1 MTNIFSF
8 TPGTL
13 PILVTIPHAGDRLAP
28 GMDERMTPRGRKLPD
43 TDWYME
49 HLYAFALS
57 KGIGILRANF
67 SRYVVDLN
75 RGQDDAA
82 LYAGR
87 PSTGLVPLLGFDG
100 QPIYLD
106 GKEPDAAE
114 IAERTEHYWKP
125 YHDAVQAELNRLKE
139 RFGWTILWDAHSICS
154 EIPRL
159 FEGRLPDLNFGTNSG
174 QSCAPELAET
184 IINRAETLPSYSHV
198 RDGRFKGGFTTRHYG
213 QPSSDI
219 HAIQLEIAQSTY
231 LASEHDPWPI
241 NLRAAANLSTAVEL
255 LLDAATN
262 WRPAPQP

>member
-1 MTNIFSF
+1 MTTVFSF

-13 PILVTIPHAGDRLAP
+13 PILITIPHAGDRLAP
-28 GMDERMTPRGRKLPD
+28 GMEERMTPRGRKLPD

-75 RGQDDAA
+75 RGRDDAA

-100 QPIYLD
+100 QPIYQD
-106 GKEPDAAE
+106 GQEPDADE
-114 IAERTEHYWKP
+114 IAARTDQYWQP
-125 YHDAVQAELNRLKE
+125 YHDAVQAELMRLRE
-139 RFGWTILWDAHSICS
+139 QFGWAILWDAHSICS

-174 QSCAPELAET
+174 ISCAPSLAEALLA
-184 IINRAETLPSYSHV
+184 RAETLIAYTHV
-198 RDGRFKGGFTTRHYG
+198 HDGRFKGGYTTRHYG
-213 QPSSDI
+213 QPEDNI
-219 HAIQLEIAQSTY
+219 HTIQLEIAQSTY
-231 LASEHDPWPI
+231 LASEQAPWPI
-241 NLRAAANLSTAVEL
+241 DLQAAANLSAAIEPLLTA
-255 LLDAATN
+255 AAD
-262 WRPAPQP
+262 WRPESS